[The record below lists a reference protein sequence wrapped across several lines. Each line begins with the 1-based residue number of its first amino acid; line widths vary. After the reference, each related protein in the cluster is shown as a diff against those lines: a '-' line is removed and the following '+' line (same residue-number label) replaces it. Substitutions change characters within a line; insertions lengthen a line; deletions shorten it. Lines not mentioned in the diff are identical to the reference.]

1 MVSRFRPLAAAG
13 LLWLAGC
20 AAGTPAP
27 SEPPSPL
34 PTVRVTGGGKT
45 TGPLVIDRIEITFEN
60 GFGSITV
67 DRGARLTARAVV
79 RFSGNGV
86 FRATWLVDGRPLEQ
100 VQHLVTYGETLTVE
114 AGRVAPLPTFE
125 PGGHT
130 LTLKVEQPA
139 GAIRAPVVRY
149 FVR

>member
-1 MVSRFRPLAAAG
+1 MRALAVVG
-13 LLWLAGC
+13 LLLLAGC
-20 AAGTPAP
+20 AAGQPGAPAP
-27 SEPPSPL
+27 ARPGPA
-34 PTVRVTGGGKT
+34 VRVTGGGAT
-45 TGPLVIDRIEITFEN
+45 TGPLVIDRVEITFQN
-60 GFGSITV
+60 GFGSITL

-100 VQHLVTYGETLTVE
+100 VQHIVTYGNTLTVE
-114 AGRVAPLPTFE
+114 AGRAIPLPTFE

-139 GAIRAPVVRY
+139 GAIPAPVVRY